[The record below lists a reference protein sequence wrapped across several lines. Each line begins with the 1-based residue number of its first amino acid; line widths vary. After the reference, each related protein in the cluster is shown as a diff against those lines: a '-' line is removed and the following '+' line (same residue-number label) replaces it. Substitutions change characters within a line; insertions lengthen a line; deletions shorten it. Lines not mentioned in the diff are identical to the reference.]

1 MYAESKVRP
10 IVKPLSR
17 RVALNPP
24 QSEAKDKNNAV
35 FGCPRER
42 GTQGRRTGGSSQ
54 PGKAE
59 SLPPATNPSRTKEEP
74 GQPEQL
80 MTTLP
85 PFVSAVKGRL
95 MMALKFFE
103 LGRLS
108 LGLAA
113 EVAGYS
119 KRAFMDVL
127 GQYGIPVADY
137 PASELSQELA
147 W

>member
-1 MYAESKVRP
+1 
-10 IVKPLSR
+10 
-17 RVALNPP
+17 
-24 QSEAKDKNNAV
+24 
-35 FGCPRER
+35 
-42 GTQGRRTGGSSQ
+42 
-54 PGKAE
+54 
-59 SLPPATNPSRTKEEP
+59 
-74 GQPEQL
+74 
-80 MTTLP
+80 
-85 PFVSAVKGRL
+85 

-108 LGLAA
+108 LGQAA

-127 GQYGIPVADY
+127 GLYGIPVADY